1 MNLRGTEITF
11 ALKEGTTQ
19 NKLPPLEGSELV
31 KAQGPVRDRVRD
43 ILKRAAGREEI
54 TFEMSGLD
62 NRFPNFPISGL
73 SRIVAQEVRRVLKS
87 GESGLEHIVINVD
100 GEANLEEFQ
109 DIFEGYIKHLEV
121 DLGREP
127 YHTVDLIIERPD
139 GLVVIERSNPPY
151 GWALPGGFI
160 DPGEDAQ
167 TAARRE
173 AKEETN
179 LDLGGLRE
187 FRVYDQPGRDPRF
200 ETSTT
205 VFIGTGMGDP
215 RSGDDAQALK
225 ILPFHDLIGADFAFD
240 HGRIVSDYVASER

>member
-11 ALKEGTTQ
+11 ALKDGTPDKKAVGMEG
-19 NKLPPLEGSELV
+19 PELV

-43 ILKRAAGREEI
+43 ILRRAAEREEKL
-54 TFEMSGLD
+54 FEMSGLD
-62 NRFPNFPISGL
+62 NRYPDFPIGGVA
-73 SRIVAQEVRRVLKS
+73 RIVAQEIRRILKA
-87 GESGLEHIVINVD
+87 GDSGLEHIVINVY
-100 GEANLEEFQ
+100 GGQNLEEYQ
-109 DIFEGYIKHLEV
+109 DTFEGYIKHLEI

-127 YHTVDLIIERPD
+127 YHTVDLIIERPE

-187 FRVYDQPGRDPRF
+187 FGVYDQPGRDPRF

-205 VFIGTGMGDP
+205 VFIGTGMGEP

-225 ILPFHDLIGADFAFD
+225 IIGYHDLLGADFAFD
-240 HGRIVSDYVASER
+240 HGRIVGDYIATER

>member
-11 ALKEGTTQ
+11 VLKQ
-19 NKLPPLEGSELV
+19 GSVERKKVELNGVDLV
-31 KAQGPVRDRVRD
+31 KAQDPVRERVRE
-43 ILKRAAGREEI
+43 ILTKAAKREE
-54 TFEMSGLD
+54 TVFEMSGLD
-62 NRFPNFPISGL
+62 NRYPDFPIGGV
-73 SRIVAQEVRRVLKS
+73 SRIVAQEVRRILKT
-87 GESGLEHIVINVD
+87 GESGLQHITINVD
-100 GEANLEEFQ
+100 GEANLQEFQ
-109 DIFEGYIKHLEV
+109 DTFEGYIKHLEI

-160 DPGEDAQ
+160 DPGEDAP

-179 LDLGGLRE
+179 LDLEELRE
-187 FRVYDQPGRDPRF
+187 FKVYNQPGRDPRF

-205 VFIGTGMGDP
+205 VFIGKGVGDAQ
-215 RSGDDAQALK
+215 SGDDAQALK
-225 ILPFHDLIGADFAFD
+225 ILPFHDVLGADFAFD
-240 HGRIVSDYVASER
+240 HGRIVSDYIATER

>member
-11 ALKEGTTQ
+11 ALKEGGAPTKFT
-19 NKLPPLEGSELV
+19 PMASHELV
-31 KAQGPVRDRVRD
+31 KAQGPVRERVRD
-43 ILKRAAGREEI
+43 ILTRAAGRKE
-54 TFEMSGLD
+54 TFFEMSGMD
-62 NRFPNFPISGL
+62 NRFPNFPVSGVA
-73 SRIVAQEVRRVLKS
+73 RIVAQEIRRLLKR
-87 GESGLEHIVINVD
+87 GHGGLQHIVINVN
-100 GEANLEEFQ
+100 GESNLQQYQ

-121 DLGREP
+121 DLGKEP
-127 YHTVDLIIERPD
+127 YQTVDLIIEMPE

-179 LDLGGLRE
+179 LELGGLRE
-187 FRVYDQPGRDPRF
+187 FAVYNQPGRDPRF

-205 VFIGTGMGDP
+205 VFIGSGMGQP
-215 RSGDDAQALK
+215 RSGDDAQDLK
-225 ILPFHDLIGADFAFD
+225 IMPYHELLGADFAFD
-240 HGRIVSDYVASER
+240 HGRIVSDYIATER